1 MDCWL
6 IKTKTSNRLV
16 TWLRI
21 ENLVVERVGY
31 APVGRLPGAVV
42 HQAGAWRQDGAGRDR
57 YGPHDIH
64 YGLVAGLDHPVVEGT
79 GNAAP
84 GVLSGKNMT

>member
-1 MDCWL
+1 M
-6 IKTKTSNRLV
+6 IKTKTSNRLVV

-31 APVGRLPGAVV
+31 APVCRLPGAVG
-42 HQAGAWRQDGAGRDR
+42 HEAGAWRQDGAGRDR
-57 YGPHDIH
+57 YGPHNIH

-84 GVLSGKNMT
+84 GVLSGGKNRT